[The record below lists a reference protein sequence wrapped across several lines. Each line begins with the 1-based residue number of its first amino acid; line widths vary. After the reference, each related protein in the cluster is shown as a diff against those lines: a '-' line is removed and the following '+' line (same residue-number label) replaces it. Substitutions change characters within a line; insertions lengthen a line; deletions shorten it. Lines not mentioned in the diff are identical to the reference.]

1 MTLGFK
7 IKSKSK
13 KVYAR
18 ARNRN
23 KFSRRGRKMVSKR
36 VLKKGRSRRRVTRKG
51 GFMRGGGP
59 KLKRPG
65 DLLATTTATT
75 TTATAKKTL
84 NLKEAAI
91 KEAAIKEARE
101 QAARD
106 AEALEQAVI
115 QENNQMPA
123 EETRILTNLANN
135 QHREI
140 QSSSCVNGPDY
151 FKLPGYC
158 EFLAYIESLPVE
170 EKEEAKTIV
179 AEVNKRRGLLRGE
192 NGYNVFK
199 ELLRAEYLVIQPDK
213 LIKMVIVN
221 VGGSYMILWSYANML
236 NYNYAEDYFKK
247 WVTKKDDGTFTIR
260 SVPKEVV
267 LITRKIIEDIE
278 KDPRFIRLLVS
289 KNLLLTRSYD
299 LKNYDTIINL
309 YFSTLR
315 YDMANTVFIC
325 PIYEIPHSAIAN
337 NFNGRQLQMSEEFIR
352 RPLIYAGLEGVF
364 YMKDGDETM
373 YFVIANLSGHY
384 KTPKDRMEFVAWV
397 LNTYYGYR
405 EITYI
410 PDPPPPDPSSSFDS
424 DSSDSSDA
432 GPREEWRRFITNDP
446 AITTFEQAL
455 QKLNSAD
462 STPVNDSSTYE
473 ILFSQVSQETGSI
486 ASQPN

>member
-13 KVYAR
+13 KVYAK

-59 KLKRPG
+59 KRKP
-65 DLLATTTATT
+65 TA
-75 TTATAKKTL
+75 AAKNT
-84 NLKEAAI
+84 
-91 KEAAIKEARE
+91 AAIKEARE
-101 QAARD
+101 Q
-106 AEALEQAVI
+106 EALEQAVI
-115 QENNQMPA
+115 RENNQMPT

-140 QSSSCVNGPDY
+140 SSLTCVNGPDY
-151 FKLPGYC
+151 FELPGYC
-158 EFLAYIESLPVE
+158 EFLAYIEGLPVE
-170 EKEEAKTIV
+170 EREKGAQIV
-179 AEVNKRRGLLRGE
+179 EEVNKRRGLLRGK

-199 ELLRAEYLVIQPDK
+199 ELGPEILINK

-221 VGGSYMILWSYANML
+221 VGGSYIILWSYANML

-247 WVTKKDDGTFTIR
+247 WVTNGDGTFTILQT
-260 SVPKEVV
+260 PKQVV
-267 LITRKIIEDIE
+267 LITREIIREIE
-278 KDPRFIRLLVS
+278 SVPAFTRRLVS

-309 YFSTLR
+309 YFSTLE

-337 NFNGRQLQMSEEFIR
+337 NFNGRQLQMSEEVIQ

-364 YMKDGDETM
+364 YMKDEDETR

-384 KTPKDRMEFVAWV
+384 KTPKDRMSFVAWV
-397 LNTYYGYR
+397 LETYYNYTGIR
-405 EITYI
+405 VIL
-410 PDPPPPDPSSSFDS
+410 DPQTSSVSSIGS

-446 AITTFEQAL
+446 DIITFGQAL
-455 QKLNSAD
+455 QKLDLAD
-462 STPVNDSSTYE
+462 STPVDDSSTCTAL
-473 ILFSQVSQETGSI
+473 ISLGSQGTGSI
-486 ASQPN
+486 GSQPN